1 MSTGCDF
8 ALRFLSL
15 HNVCI
20 SGSGQ
25 RRLNPTP
32 WACCKSSSPICSL
45 GQLIVSPTPRRPHKG
60 ATSARLLAASGDN
73 ATATKRQSTALLL
86 FSILRAA
93 SRYNA
98 RPADRRP
105 DAGHDGS
112 DDGRTCRHLTSP
124 AFPRSQPSI
133 TQLLQKRF
141 IATNSVNNQDVG

>member
-45 GQLIVSPTPRRPHKG
+45 GQLIVSPTASEAPQRSHFRP
-60 ATSARLLAASGDN
+60 AASGDN

-93 SRYNA
+93 SCYNA

-105 DAGHDGS
+105 DAGHDGQ
-112 DDGRTCRHLTSP
+112 DDRRTCRHLTSP

-141 IATNSVNNQDVG
+141 LATFSEQPRRFG